1 MATKKP
7 FYARLEGS
15 SWGCLDVTFG
25 GMLLNQETPKGFP
38 TDEYVTLETKEFE
51 PLFEKL
57 KDVRKRLQTELENC
71 PEVSEVTDPYSKEDS
86 TIGVGLGISTLGKSE
101 FSGTFSPLVAVLQ
114 LPARMQPIAR
124 QIPFGTPV
132 DRFVIVLDGTIL
144 LLGGL
149 CFPGEYVSGFPD
161 ARDKISEII
170 KKICRVEIV
179 APNVAPRHLSVVVG
193 RKISGNMRPPVL
205 RLERPQAVRRAMQI
219 LYQRLAFPLKIFYT
233 ARITAEKDDEL
244 VRKIGV
250 SENEMLGQL
259 GSFIDSRFYDVLRRR
274 SISKEIRTSI
284 TFVFGLL
291 TEHGECSESV
301 MSDILDIQDR
311 LENDE
316 LVRAWLE
323 GNKWKEKLEIQ
334 AVDRRSLLA
343 IVEHVRG
350 EIQTSGML
358 SATIWGGIVG
368 AIVGGMVATFGPM
381 VVGFLGP
388 ILAKVF
394 GG

>member
-1 MATKKP
+1 M
-7 FYARLEGS
+7 
-15 SWGCLDVTFG
+15 
-25 GMLLNQETPKGFP
+25 
-38 TDEYVTLETKEFE
+38 
-51 PLFEKL
+51 
-57 KDVRKRLQTELENC
+57 
-71 PEVSEVTDPYSKEDS
+71 
-86 TIGVGLGISTLGKSE
+86 
-101 FSGTFSPLVAVLQ
+101 
-114 LPARMQPIAR
+114 
-124 QIPFGTPV
+124 
-132 DRFVIVLDGTIL
+132 
-144 LLGGL
+144 
-149 CFPGEYVSGFPD
+149 
-161 ARDKISEII
+161 
-170 KKICRVEIV
+170 
-179 APNVAPRHLSVVVG
+179 
-193 RKISGNMRPPVL
+193 
-205 RLERPQAVRRAMQI
+205 
-219 LYQRLAFPLKIFYT
+219 
-233 ARITAEKDDEL
+233 AEKDDEL

-250 SENEMLGQL
+250 SENEMLSQL

-274 SISKEIRTSI
+274 SISKEIRTGI
-284 TFVFGLL
+284 TYIFGLL
-291 TEHGECSESV
+291 TDHGQCSESV
-301 MSDILDIQDR
+301 MRDISDIEDQ

-350 EIQTSGML
+350 EIQTSSIL